1 MKSISH
7 KKNNQGFSLIELM
20 VVILILGLLIGIV
33 GPRLIGRTDDAKV
46 STAKIQI
53 EGLASAL
60 KMYKLDNGT
69 YPSTEQGLEALVT
82 MPQSGNIPKNGARA
96 AIWKRER
103 FPRIPGTTTMST
115 CFPVRMTTSTSSRT
129 ARMVSPAGRNMTR
142 TSPAGPWM
150 NNLPALAARSMQ
162 SRGGTSACRMT
173 GLCRGVTPLRY
184 QPSGF
189 TLIELMVVMLLIT
202 IVLAVAIPRLDS
214 SMAQDPQKQ
223 VTRWMVNSARTLRT
237 MAVERQ
243 QIYTLVIDLDEH
255 RMWAIDAQMDEEAM
269 AAAAEKG
276 FTFPN
281 SIKLAD
287 VEFPDKDR
295 ISSGTAAIQ
304 FYPGGYPTRPWYT
317 SNMTKQFVYHI
328 NSSRYFQKLKR
339 LDEWV
344 SY

>member
-1 MKSISH
+1 
-7 KKNNQGFSLIELM
+7 
-20 VVILILGLLIGIV
+20 
-33 GPRLIGRTDDAKV
+33 
-46 STAKIQI
+46 
-53 EGLASAL
+53 
-60 KMYKLDNGT
+60 
-69 YPSTEQGLEALVT
+69 
-82 MPQSGNIPKNGARA
+82 
-96 AIWKRER
+96 
-103 FPRIPGTTTMST
+103 
-115 CFPVRMTTSTSSRT
+115 
-129 ARMVSPAGRNMTR
+129 
-142 TSPAGPWM
+142 
-150 NNLPALAARSMQ
+150 
-162 SRGGTSACRMT
+162 MT
-173 GLCRGVTPLRY
+173 GLCRRVASPRY
-184 QPSGF
+184 QSTGF

-269 AAAAEKG
+269 AVAAEKG

-295 ISSGTAAIQ
+295 VSSGTAAIQ
-304 FYPGGYPTRPWYT
+304 FYPGGYSDQALVHVEYDETIRFSYKFEPLLP
-317 SNMTKQFVYHI
+317 KV
-328 NSSRYFQKLKR
+328 KR